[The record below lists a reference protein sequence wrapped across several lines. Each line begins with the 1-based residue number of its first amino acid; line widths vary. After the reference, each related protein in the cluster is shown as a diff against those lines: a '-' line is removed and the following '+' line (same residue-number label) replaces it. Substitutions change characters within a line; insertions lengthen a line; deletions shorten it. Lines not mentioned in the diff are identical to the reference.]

1 MKARRRQRNWQRS
14 FARNLVSGDYRLI
27 ERLRRL
33 GANLARRSPT
43 RTCCGNYGEP
53 GC

>member
-1 MKARRRQRNWQRS
+1 MKRRTFSRLS
-14 FARNLVSGDYRLI
+14 FLHNLVDGDYGLR
-27 ERLRRL
+27 ERLGRVRVNLGRRT
-33 GANLARRSPT
+33 PT

>member
-1 MKARRRQRNWQRS
+1 MS
-14 FARNLVSGDYRLI
+14 GIIRNLTSGDYTLT
-27 ERLRRL
+27 ERMRRIL
-33 GANLARRSPT
+33 GNLGRRRPN

>member
-1 MKARRRQRNWQRS
+1 MKRRTFSRFS
-14 FARNLVSGDYRLI
+14 FARNLVNGDYTLLQRLAHV
-27 ERLRRL
+27 RLNL
-33 GANLARRSPT
+33 GRRSPT

>member
-1 MKARRRQRNWQRS
+1 MS
-14 FARNLVSGDYRLI
+14 GIIRNLGDGNYSPI
-27 ERLRRL
+27 ERLRRIV
-33 GANLARRSPT
+33 GNLARRRAD